1 MIMMLRPSVV
11 WLITLV
17 VLGWCFLSSQIVF
30 GNVNVG
36 ESLIM
41 KGDYQGAIKTL
52 TPSSKGN
59 QPSPVRAQA
68 FKWIGVAQYMLGQ
81 KDSATKSFQFA
92 VRLNPR
98 ITLSADEVAD
108 ESIVPIFNGIKTS
121 NSSKQPT
128 TATAAG
134 ASKTAVP
141 SMVGANGRVPSKESS
156 ATAKARSL
164 EASRTLIL
172 IKSNVPSAQ
181 IIVDGVLAG
190 SIGTE
195 IDVDPGTREIDVTA
209 KGYITARRRVT
220 IKAKTLNTLTIDLNR
235 PKPKAAVVKAPANPK
250 ARQNSGGSDLFGP
263 TTASDP
269 GLVMPATPSPSTRAM
284 GVVPPPLPQQ
294 PQPMYQ
300 QPMYQ
305 QPMYQQPMYQQPMY
319 QQPMYQPPP
328 PGYQQPMYAP
338 PNPYY
343 PPPQQPYSPYAP
355 FGSPYGG
362 YIQPQAPMYAPPSI
376 YQPYVAPPPQQSFAP
391 PPIDPYSSGA
401 AMPTLEPPT
410 ADLPPPSLEESLG
423 SEPVVSSKSSKD
435 DGRPPPMKP
444 PINLGSSK
452 RSKSSAKSSDSGCGV
467 FIRLLPLGAGQFCQ
481 GKFLRGLMF
490 AGAQVGGAYF
500 WKANSD
506 AAAKYQGQLDQVLAD
521 RQTERE
527 TVPAG
532 DQAQFDVDTGNK
544 ETEGKAA
551 INQASQNATMSIAVA
566 GGAYAVSIIDA
577 FLFDT
582 PTKKPKK
589 RAKLSLNL
597 PFETTTPSIK
607 LSMMWPNLGNPG
619 GEQELET
626 FAALAYHQK
635 DQEFER
641 RSFSSFNSILVG
653 LKLSL

>member
-1 MIMMLRPSVV
+1 
-11 WLITLV
+11 
-17 VLGWCFLSSQIVF
+17 
-30 GNVNVG
+30 
-36 ESLIM
+36 M

-52 TPSSKGN
+52 TPSSKSN
-59 QPSPVRAQA
+59 QASPVRAQA

-81 KDSATKSFQFA
+81 KASALKSFQFA
-92 VRLNPR
+92 VRLDPR
-98 ITLSADEVAD
+98 VTLSADEVAD

-121 NSSKQPT
+121 NSSKQ
-128 TATAAG
+128 TAPATRAG
-134 ASKTAVP
+134 APRTVAP

-156 ATAKARSL
+156 ATAKARSI

-190 SIGTE
+190 SVGTE

-220 IKAKTLNTLTIDLNR
+220 IKAKTANTLTIDLNR
-235 PKPKAAVVKAPANPK
+235 PKPKATVVKAPSSPK
-250 ARQNSGGSDLFGP
+250 ARDNSGGSDLFGP

-284 GVVPPPLPQQ
+284 GIVPPPLPQQ
-294 PQPMYQ
+294 P
-300 QPMYQ
+300 
-305 QPMYQQPMYQQPMY
+305 QPMYQQPMY

-376 YQPYVAPPPQQSFAP
+376 YQPYMAPPPQQSFAP
-391 PPIDPYSSGA
+391 PPVDPYSAGA

-423 SEPVVSSKSSKD
+423 AEPVASEKSSKD

-452 RSKSSAKSSDSGCGV
+452 KSKSSAKSSDSGCGV

-481 GKFLRGLMF
+481 GKYLRGFMF

-506 AAAKYQGQLDQVLAD
+506 AAAKYQGQLDQVIVD

-532 DQAQFDVDTGNK
+532 DQAQFDVDTANK

-551 INQASQNATMSIAVA
+551 INQASQNAMMSIAVA

-582 PTKKPKK
+582 PKKKPKK

-607 LSMMWPNLGNPG
+607 LSMIWPSLGKPG
-619 GEQELET
+619 REQELET

-635 DQEFER
+635 DLEFER

-653 LKLSL
+653 LELSL